1 LKLLFIHQGFPS
13 QFTRLGMELN
23 RQGDFECYALVSSQC
38 MTEAAQRIGLPHFS
52 FEPDSRQ
59 QRDKELRPDYSPLE
73 VFERIMRNAHGI
85 HVAVEKLCA
94 THHFDAVIGHAGF
107 GATAGLRRIL
117 HPSTALLAY
126 AELPGVESR
135 ECRPEFPLVLD
146 EHLERFALQSMV
158 FTSVLEADLAI
169 VPSQHARSF
178 YPPELQSKIRTQ
190 IEGFSLK
197 EYSADRTA
205 LGLPAEGKLIGF
217 FGQTLESTRG
227 FDIFVQVARRLKEH
241 DDSLRFLVI
250 GREATQH
257 GNELHYLNGESFK
270 SHALRQAGVREDMFI
285 WREVL
290 PYTQFRKH
298 LACLDLAILPY
309 FGGAANWSFF
319 EAMCSGVPMVTSN
332 RAFIPEYAEDQREA
346 FLCDPSDVDMQV
358 RRSVELLQDTAKAK
372 AFGAAARAR
381 ARKEF
386 DIAAVAGKYAA
397 LIHEAIRVRTQVE

>member
-1 LKLLFIHQGFPS
+1 
-13 QFTRLGMELN
+13 MELN

-52 FEPDSRQ
+52 FEPDSRL
-59 QRDKELRPDYSPLE
+59 QRDTAIQPEYAPLD

-117 HPSTALLAY
+117 HPTTALIAY
-126 AELPGVESR
+126 GELPGVEAR
-135 ECRPEFPLVLD
+135 ESRPEFPLARD
-146 EHLERFALQSMV
+146 GHLEKFVLQSV
-158 FTSVLEADLAI
+158 VLTSVLEADLAI

-178 YPPELQSKIRTQ
+178 YPPELQPKIRTQ

-197 EYSADRTA
+197 EYPADRAA
-205 LGLPAEGKLIGF
+205 LGLPAEGQLVGF

-227 FDIFVQVARRLKEH
+227 FDIFVQVARRLKEK
-241 DDSLRFLVI
+241 DSSVKFLVI

-257 GNELHYLNGESFK
+257 GNEGQYLNGESFK
-270 SHALRQAGVREDMFI
+270 RFALREAGVREDMFI
-285 WREVL
+285 WRDVL

-346 FLCDPSDVDMQV
+346 FLCDPSDVDTQV

-386 DIAAVAGKYAA
+386 DIAVVAGKYAA

>member
-1 LKLLFIHQGFPS
+1 
-13 QFTRLGMELN
+13 
-23 RQGDFECYALVSSQC
+23 

-52 FEPDSRQ
+52 FEPDSRL
-59 QRDKELRPDYSPLE
+59 QRDKELQPDYSPLE

-117 HPSTALLAY
+117 HPTTALVAY
-126 AELPGVESR
+126 GELPGVEAR
-135 ECRPEFPLVLD
+135 ESRPEFPLARD
-146 EHLERFALQSMV
+146 GHLEKFVLQSV
-158 FTSVLEADLAI
+158 VLTSVLEADLAI
-169 VPSQHARSF
+169 VPSQHSRSF
-178 YPPELQSKIRTQ
+178 YPPELQPKIRTQ

-197 EYSADRTA
+197 EYPADRAA
-205 LGLPAEGKLIGF
+205 LGLPAEGQLVGF

-227 FDIFVQVARRLKEH
+227 FDIFVQVARRLKEK
-241 DDSLRFLVI
+241 DSSVKFLVI

-257 GNELHYLNGESFK
+257 GNEGQYLNGESFK
-270 SHALRQAGVREDMFI
+270 RFALREAGVREDMFI
-285 WREVL
+285 WRDVL

-346 FLCDPSDVDMQV
+346 FLCDPSDVDTQV

-386 DIAAVAGKYAA
+386 DIAVVAGKYAA

>member
-1 LKLLFIHQGFPS
+1 
-13 QFTRLGMELN
+13 MELN

-52 FEPDSRQ
+52 FEPDSRL
-59 QRDKELRPDYSPLE
+59 QRDTAIQPEYAPLD

-117 HPSTALLAY
+117 HPTTALIAY
-126 AELPGVESR
+126 GELPGVEAR
-135 ECRPEFPLVLD
+135 ESRPEFPLARD
-146 EHLERFALQSMV
+146 GHLEKFVLQSV
-158 FTSVLEADLAI
+158 VLTSVLEADLAI

-178 YPPELQSKIRTQ
+178 YPPELQPKIRTQ

-197 EYSADRTA
+197 EYPADRAA
-205 LGLPAEGKLIGF
+205 LGLPAEGQLVGF

-227 FDIFVQVARRLKEH
+227 FDIFVQVARRLKEK
-241 DDSLRFLVI
+241 DSSVKFLVI

-257 GNELHYLNGESFK
+257 GNEGQYLNGESFK
-270 SHALRQAGVREDMFI
+270 RFALREAGVREDMFI
-285 WREVL
+285 WRDVL

-386 DIAAVAGKYAA
+386 DIAVVAGKYAA